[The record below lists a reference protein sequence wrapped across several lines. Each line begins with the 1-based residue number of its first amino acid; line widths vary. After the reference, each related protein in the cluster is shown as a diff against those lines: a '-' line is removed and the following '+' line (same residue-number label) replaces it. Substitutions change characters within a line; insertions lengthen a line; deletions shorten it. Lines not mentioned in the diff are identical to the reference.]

1 MTEPAPAE
9 VVRRLHPGDIG
20 ALDRYLAR
28 SPLAFIY
35 PLGWLRRDGISPR
48 VSFLNFH
55 FVGAFASERLV
66 AAALSAGETLLFVAS
81 EEPAYAAALAR
92 GLPLAGGAFR
102 VIVGPRPAVDAVW
115 AELEGRGMR
124 ARLIRDQVVLTL
136 QRDELLA
143 PGEPPAAHLRL
154 AETADLDELV
164 QATMAM
170 HAHETLEVPLERDE
184 PVFRRTVEYQA
195 SKRRIWVISEG
206 APASLRFK
214 ASVSAFCNFGAQ
226 IEGVWVP
233 PPHRGA
239 GYAREGLRQLC
250 VELFRSVDTVSLYAN
265 EDNAPAL
272 HLYEAHLGFRRA
284 MPFKTVFLAVP

>member
-1 MTEPAPAE
+1 VTEPAPAE

-20 ALDRYLAR
+20 ALDRYLAA

-55 FVGAFASERLV
+55 FAGAFAGERLV

-81 EEPAYAAALAR
+81 EDPARAAALAR
-92 GLPLAGGAFR
+92 GLPLAGGGFR
-102 VIVGPRPAVDAVW
+102 VIVGPSPAVDAVW
-115 AELEGRGMR
+115 AEFAARGMR
-124 ARLIRDQVVLTL
+124 ARLVRDQVVLTL
-136 QRDELLA
+136 R
-143 PGEPPAAHLRL
+143 PGDLPPASPRANRLRL
-154 AETADLDELV
+154 AETADLNELV
-164 QATMAM
+164 RATMSM
-170 HAHETLEVPLERDE
+170 HAHETLEAPLERDE

-195 SKRRIWVISEG
+195 SKRRIWVIREG
-206 APASLRFK
+206 DPPTLRFK
-214 ASVSAFCNFGAQ
+214 ASVSAFCTYGAQ

-233 PPHRGA
+233 PPYRGA

-250 VELFRSVDTVSLYAN
+250 AELFRSVDTVSLYAN

-272 HLYEAHLGFRRA
+272 RLYETHLGFRRA